1 MTIWKCLYM
10 MWSLWNFSSSP
21 QFFKIYY
28 TTPDNMINWYLVY
41 LVSGT
46 LLFCIKKYVYVI
58 NHSCYLFILLMQ
70 PSPSPINEDEFILHK
85 ILLPIA
91 AQAKAN
97 TENTHVPTFQF
108 VAVWRERKANQSNI
122 SFIGGQQQL
131 LGSEPRCTSSWE
143 VPRHI
148 T

>member
-1 MTIWKCLYM
+1 M
-10 MWSLWNFSSSP
+10 MEGLLNFSSSP

-28 TTPDNMINWYLVY
+28 TSSLYPDNMINWYLVY
-41 LVSGT
+41 LVSET
-46 LLFCIKKYVYVI
+46 LLFCIKKYVYMI
-58 NHSCYLFILLMQ
+58 NRSCYSFILLMQ
-70 PSPSPINEDEFILHK
+70 PINEDEFILHK
-85 ILLPIA
+85 ILPIA
-91 AQAKAN
+91 AQAKTN

-108 VAVWRERKANQSNI
+108 VAVWREKKANQSNI

-131 LGSEPRCTSSWE
+131 LCSEPRSTSSWE